1 MARAIRRVVTGH
13 DKSGKAVV
21 LSDGAVPVVHSN
33 PMRPGQLSYEVWKTS
48 AMPIP
53 LAAEEPEPTGGKR
66 QLHPVPGGTVFRISE
81 VPPESDAIRNMT
93 PEQSRAAFAAS
104 NAEDASTWG
113 RGGRHPLMH
122 RTETVD
128 YAVVLEGEITLIMD
142 EGDVKLKA
150 GDVVIQRGTNHA
162 WRNHTDKPTRMLY
175 VLMDGRFDPA
185 LVEQFKKQRAGK
197 T

>member
-13 DKSGKAVV
+13 DKSGKAVI

-53 LAAEEPEPTGGKR
+53 LPADEPEPTGGKR
-66 QLHPVPGGTVFRISE
+66 QLHPVANGTVFRISE
-81 VPPESDAIRNMT
+81 VPPESDAIRNLT
-93 PEQSRAAFAAS
+93 PEAARAAFAAS
-104 NAEDASTWG
+104 NAEEASTWG

-128 YAVVLEGEITLIMD
+128 YAVVLEGEIQLLLD
-142 EGDVKLKA
+142 EGEVNLKA

-162 WRNHTDKPTRMLY
+162 WRNHTSKPTRMLY
-175 VLMDGRFDPA
+175 VLMDGKFDPA
-185 LVEQFKKQRAGK
+185 LEQQFKKQREGK
-197 T
+197 

>member
-13 DKSGKAVV
+13 DKSGKAII

-53 LAAEEPEPTGGKR
+53 LPADEPEPTGGKR
-66 QLHPVPGGTVFRISE
+66 QLHPVANGTVFRISE
-81 VPPESDAIRNMT
+81 VPPESDAIRNLT
-93 PEQSRAAFAAS
+93 PEAARAAFAAS
-104 NAEDASTWG
+104 NAEEASTWG

-122 RTETVD
+122 RTQTVD
-128 YAVVLEGEITLIMD
+128 YAVVLEGEITLLLD
-142 EGDVKLKA
+142 EGEVMLKA

-162 WRNHTDKPTRMLY
+162 WRNHTSKPTRMLY
-175 VLMDGRFDPA
+175 VLMDGKFDPGM
-185 LVEQFKKQRAGK
+185 VEQFKKQRAGK
-197 T
+197 

>member
-13 DKSGKAVV
+13 DKNGKAVV

-53 LAAEEPEPTGGKR
+53 LVAQEPEPTGGKR
-66 QLHPVPGGTVFRISE
+66 QLHPVANGTTFRISE

-93 PEQSRAAFAAS
+93 PEQARNAFAAS
-104 NAEDASTWG
+104 NAEEASTWG

-128 YAVVLEGEITLIMD
+128 YAVVLEGEITLLLD
-142 EGDVKLKA
+142 EGEVMLKA

-162 WRNHTDKPTRMLY
+162 WRNHTSKPTRMLY
-175 VLMDGRFDPA
+175 VLMDGKFDPKLA
-185 LVEQFKKQRAGK
+185 DQFRKQRAGK
-197 T
+197 R

>member
-13 DKSGKAVV
+13 DQSGKAVV

-53 LAAEEPEPTGGKR
+53 LAPQEPEPTGGKR
-66 QLHPVPGGTVFRISE
+66 QLHPVPMGNVFRISE

-104 NAEDASTWG
+104 NAEEASTWG

-122 RTETVD
+122 RTETLD
-128 YAVVLEGEITLIMD
+128 YAVVLEGEITLILD
-142 EGDVKLKA
+142 EGEVMLKA

-162 WRNHTDKPTRMLY
+162 WRNHTSKPTRMLY
-175 VLMDGRFDPA
+175 VLIDGKFDPA
-185 LVEQFKKQRAGK
+185 MEEQFRQQRAGK
-197 T
+197 

>member
-13 DKSGKAVV
+13 DKSGKAVI

-53 LAAEEPEPTGGKR
+53 LPADEPEPTGGKR
-66 QLHPVPGGTVFRISE
+66 QLHPLANGTVFRISE
-81 VPPESDAIRNMT
+81 VPPESDAIRNLT
-93 PEQSRAAFAAS
+93 PEAARAAFAAS
-104 NAEDASTWG
+104 NAEEASTWG

-128 YAVVLEGEITLIMD
+128 YAVVLEGEITLLLD
-142 EGDVKLKA
+142 EGEVMLKA

-162 WRNHTDKPTRMLY
+162 WRNHTSKPTRMLY
-175 VLMDGRFDPA
+175 VLMDGKFDPA
-185 LVEQFKKQRAGK
+185 MAQQFKKQREGK
-197 T
+197 

>member
-1 MARAIRRVVTGH
+1 MTERSEIRRVVTGH
-13 DKSGKAVV
+13 DRDGKAVV
-21 LSDGAVPVVHSN
+21 ISDGPVPVHSN
-33 PMRPGQLSYEVWKTS
+33 PLRPGQRSHEVWKTN

-53 LAAEEPEPTGGKR
+53 IGREEPDSVTGKR
-66 QLHPVPGGTVFRISE
+66 QLHPPPHGTMFRISE

-93 PEQSRAAFAAS
+93 PAQAREAFRAS
-104 NAEDASTWG
+104 GAEAASTWG

-128 YAVVLEGEITLIMD
+128 YAMVLDGEIYLVLD
-142 EGDVKLKA
+142 NSEVKLTT

-162 WRNHTDKPTRMLY
+162 WSNRSGKPVRMLY
-175 VLMDGRFDPA
+175 VLIDGEFDPELA
-185 LVEQFKKQRAGK
+185 DTFKR

>member
-1 MARAIRRVVTGH
+1 MATIRRVVTGH
-13 DKSGKAVV
+13 DKNGKAIV

-33 PMRPGQLSYEVWKTS
+33 PMRPGQMSHEVWKTS

-53 LAAEEPEPTGGKR
+53 LAPQEAEPTGGKR
-66 QLHPVPGGTVFRISE
+66 QLHPVANGTTFRISE
-81 VPPESDAIRNMT
+81 VPPESDTIRNMT
-93 PEQSRAAFAAS
+93 PEQARGAFAAGQ
-104 NAEDASTWG
+104 AEDASTWG

-128 YAVVLEGEITLIMD
+128 YAVVLEGEITMLLD
-142 EGDVKLKA
+142 EGEVMLKA

-175 VLMDGRFDPA
+175 VLMDGRFDPE
-185 LVEQFKKQRAGK
+185 LKKQFGK
-197 T
+197 K

>member
-13 DKSGKAVV
+13 DKSGKAVI

-53 LAAEEPEPTGGKR
+53 LTADEPEPTGGKR
-66 QLHPVPGGTVFRISE
+66 QLHPVANGTTFRISE
-81 VPPESDAIRNMT
+81 VPPESDAIRNLT
-93 PEQSRAAFAAS
+93 PEQARNAFAAS

-128 YAVVLEGEITLIMD
+128 YAVVLEGEITLLLD
-142 EGDVKLKA
+142 EGEVMLKA

-162 WRNHTDKPTRMLY
+162 WRNHTSKPTRMLY
-175 VLMDGRFDPA
+175 VLMDGKFDSK
-185 LVEQFKKQRAGK
+185 LEEQFRKQREGK
-197 T
+197 K

>member
-13 DKSGKAVV
+13 DKSGKAII

-53 LAAEEPEPTGGKR
+53 LPADEPEPTGGKR
-66 QLHPVPGGTVFRISE
+66 QLHPVANGTVFRISE
-81 VPPESDAIRNMT
+81 VPPESDAIRNLT
-93 PEQSRAAFAAS
+93 PEAARAAFAAS
-104 NAEDASTWG
+104 NAEEASTWG

-128 YAVVLEGEITLIMD
+128 YAVVLEGEITLLLD
-142 EGDVKLKA
+142 EGEVMLKA

-162 WRNHTDKPTRMLY
+162 WRNHTSKPTRMLY
-175 VLMDGRFDPA
+175 VLMDGKFDPA
-185 LVEQFKKQRAGK
+185 MAQQFKKQRAGK
-197 T
+197 

>member
-13 DKSGKAVV
+13 DKSGKAVI
-21 LSDGAVPVVHSN
+21 LSDGAVPIVHSN

-53 LAAEEPEPTGGKR
+53 LPADEPEPTGGKR
-66 QLHPVPGGTVFRISE
+66 QLHPVASGTVFRISE
-81 VPPESDAIRNMT
+81 VPPESDAIRNLT
-93 PEQSRAAFAAS
+93 PEAARAAFAAS
-104 NAEDASTWG
+104 NAEEASTWG

-128 YAVVLEGEITLIMD
+128 YAVVLEGEITLLLD
-142 EGDVKLKA
+142 EGEVMLKA

-162 WRNHTDKPTRMLY
+162 WRNHTSKPTRMLY
-175 VLMDGRFDPA
+175 VLMDGKFDPA
-185 LVEQFKKQRAGK
+185 MVQQFKKQREGK
-197 T
+197 